1 MMKQLVL
8 VGALVGVVGAGAV
21 WAQGGEHTAP
31 NPQPTTAPD
40 PAIPT
45 GELQLGTVRLPKAV
59 MADGKPLPAGT
70 YLVRVTSQ
78 TAAPAAPGETPAAER
93 WAEFVQKGQ
102 IKGREVMTIVP
113 KSEASIVMKDTPP
126 RGNAAKVEM
135 LRGGNYLRVWF
146 IRDGNSYLLNLATTT

>member
-59 MADGKPLPAGT
+59 RADGKPLAAGT

-102 IKGREVMTIVP
+102 IKGREVMTI
-113 KSEASIVMKDTPP
+113 
-126 RGNAAKVEM
+126 
-135 LRGGNYLRVWF
+135 
-146 IRDGNSYLLNLATTT
+146 